1 VATYTI
7 GAVRLV
13 TVSRYR
19 RHEHVDS
26 VKLSSDEVLSRAE
39 VVARIRFG
47 DDVFFTYHNPSAQ
60 VYVDNCPFCR
70 ESECLTTHPGSAA
83 ANNLLHMLTF

>member
-1 VATYTI
+1 VATHTI

-19 RHEHVDS
+19 RHDHVDS
-26 VKLSSDEVLSRAE
+26 VKLSTDEVFPRAE
-39 VVARIRFG
+39 VVARIRSGSDAF
-47 DDVFFTYHNPSAQ
+47 VTYHHPPAQ
-60 VYVDNCPFCR
+60 VYVDDCPHCR
-70 ESECLTTHPGSAA
+70 ASECLTTHPGSVT

>member
-1 VATYTI
+1 MATYTI
-7 GAVRLV
+7 DAVRLV

-19 RHEHVDS
+19 RHDHVDS
-26 VKLSSDEVLSRAE
+26 VKLSTDEVLSRAE

-47 DDVFFTYHNPSAQ
+47 SDVFFTYHQPRAQ
-60 VYVDNCPFCR
+60 VHVADCPICR
-70 ESECLTTHPGSAA
+70 ASECLTTHPDSAA